1 MAEKPTYEELEKRI
15 QKIEQAESDRKR
27 IKSNQIENTL
37 RKSEI
42 KYKAFVEETGDLVT
56 RVDKN
61 GNFLYV
67 NHISKEIFGI
77 NPEDIVGMPAFDFI
91 HPDDQ
96 ENTNIW
102 FNDCIEKKILKA
114 SFENKQINKTNG
126 NISNMLWT
134 TNFHYDK
141 ADQLTGI
148 NSIAHNIT
156 ERKQMEEALVLE
168 KNKLQEAL
176 SKIKKLSGML
186 PICSSCKKIRDDKG
200 YWNQI
205 ESYIR
210 DHSTVEFSHSICP
223 GCTKKMYPFL
233 NISD

>member
-1 MAEKPTYEELEKRI
+1 MAEKQIFKEL
-15 QKIEQAESDRKR
+15 EQAESDRKT
-27 IKSNQIENTL
+27 IEFNQAENAIWE
-37 RKSEI
+37 SEMN
-42 KYKAFVEETGDLVT
+42 YKEFVEGTSDLVT

-61 GNFLYV
+61 GNFLYI
-67 NHISKEIFGI
+67 NHMSKEIFGHKSK
-77 NPEDIVGMPAFDFI
+77 DIVGMPAFDFL
-91 HPDDQ
+91 HPDDKKK
-96 ENTNIW
+96 TKFW
-102 FNDCIEKKILKA
+102 FNDCVEKKILKA
-114 SFENKQINKTNG
+114 SFENRQINKING
-126 NISNMLWT
+126 NISNLLWT

-156 ERKQMEEALVLE
+156 ERKQMEEALVSE

-176 SKIKKLSGML
+176 LEIKELNGML

-210 DHSTVEFSHSICP
+210 DHSAVEFTHSICP
-223 GCTKKMYPFL
+223 GCTKKLYPDF
-233 NISD
+233 IIPD